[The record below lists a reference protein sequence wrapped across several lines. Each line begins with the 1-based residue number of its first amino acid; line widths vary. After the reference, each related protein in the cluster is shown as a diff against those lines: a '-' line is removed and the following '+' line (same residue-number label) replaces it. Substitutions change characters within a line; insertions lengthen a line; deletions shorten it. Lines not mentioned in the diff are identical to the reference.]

1 MHKIIWVDLMK
12 GIGILAVVAGHVYTG
27 VATNF
32 IYLFHM
38 PLFFFLSGYL
48 FKSRTDFKLFL
59 RDKSIHLL
67 LPYFCFLIPIYVVF
81 NPLSF
86 SHSNANDLFE
96 FILKPII
103 GGRILTGA
111 LSVFWFVTCLFFVQQ
126 LMNVMLVKLNE
137 NTVIVISILMLCLA
151 YINSVY
157 FPDYWLPW
165 NANVVLAA
173 LPFFYIGYLYKTN
186 NFNLNK
192 IILLLA
198 AIIAIASVLHLH
210 NNFYDMKHNFYGIPF
225 VTFIASVIIIL
236 SIQYF
241 STILSQIAIISK
253 PLIELGKASMVI
265 MFTHQPI
272 QIIIKRFVTSDLTV
286 RFLASVIFSYLLYL
300 LLSRFAISRALFM
313 GSKTD
318 FDTIILRKNNS

>member
-1 MHKIIWVDLMK
+1 MFHDRSK
-12 GIGILAVVAGHVYTG
+12 
-27 VATNF
+27 F
-32 IYLFHM
+32 I
-38 PLFFFLSGYL
+38 
-48 FKSRTDFKLFL
+48 
-59 RDKSIHLL
+59 
-67 LPYFCFLIPIYVVF
+67 
-81 NPLSF
+81 
-86 SHSNANDLFE
+86 
-96 FILKPII
+96 
-103 GGRILTGA
+103 
-111 LSVFWFVTCLFFVQQ
+111 
-126 LMNVMLVKLNE
+126 
-137 NTVIVISILMLCLA
+137 MLCLA

-157 FPDYWLPW
+157 FPDFFLPW

-186 NFNLNK
+186 NFNLKK

-198 AIIAIASVLHLH
+198 AIIAIANVLHLH

-241 STILSQIAIISK
+241 STILSQLVIISI